1 MKQTILTALIVIT
14 LSLAATGCITYNEA
28 NDVIDPEAVH
38 VTQTPEPTPMVAAT
52 PTATAI
58 PKVTTTPVQTPTN
71 TAPKATPTTAPIK
84 IGTYENPVPIG
95 ESFLSD
101 TGALQITV
109 TKVERG
115 NHVYDYIA
123 NENMFNDEPAPG
135 NEYMVVKI
143 KFEYLFGDYEFK
155 LSGHDFYAYANNIE
169 CKTPFL
175 VMPDRYPEMGS
186 IGLMPGGT
194 VEKWIVF
201 EVPKDEQVTIA
212 YKRLFVMVEYYFDA
226 GSGDYS

>member
-1 MKQTILTALIVIT
+1 MGKTIDNIAKGICAIVAIFAILLLIG
-14 LSLAATGCITYNEA
+14 LLFSGGDNA
-28 NDVIDPEAVH
+28 NSN
-38 VTQTPEPTPMVAAT
+38 PTPPTSTPTPA
-52 PTATAI
+52 PTATPEEPTKVITKAI
-58 PKVTTTPVQTPTN
+58 
-71 TAPKATPTTAPIK
+71 PTTAPIK
-84 IGTYENPVPIG
+84 IGTYENPVPMG

-115 NHVYDYIA
+115 NRVYTYIA

-143 KFEYLFGDYEFK
+143 KFDYLFGDYEFH
-155 LSGHDFYAYANNIE
+155 LFGSDFYAYANNIE
-169 CKTPFL
+169 CETPFL

-201 EVPKDEQVTIA
+201 EAPKDEQVTIA

-226 GSGDYS
+226 GSEGYP